1 MTPFQEELFRLIQD
15 SKKES
20 NAFTSSEEDS
30 GNEVSKIVKFA
41 DKWDYKDR
49 HDKLANELATLNDRI
64 IKELKIV
71 NEKITRSLL
80 KELAPIID
88 ELFVL
93 SRLIESGS
101 TMERGFKI
109 TLSNLEKLLH
119 RHGGGIIRPT
129 VGEEMSPV
137 KHKAIAAEEAPGH
150 NGNTISEVYRYGY
163 SALGQVIREA
173 EVKVKCGTTKSK

>member
-1 MTPFQEELFRLIQD
+1 MTPFEEQLFYLIKEC
-15 SKKES
+15 KKEA

-30 GNEVSKIVKFA
+30 GNEISKIVKFA
-41 DKWDYKDR
+41 QKWDYKDR
-49 HDKLANELATLNDRI
+49 HDKLASELASLNERI

-93 SRLIESGS
+93 SKLIEGGS
-101 TMERGFKI
+101 SMDRGFKI

-119 RHGGGIIRPT
+119 RHGGGIIRPAI
-129 VGEEMSPV
+129 GEEMSPI
-137 KHKAIAAEEAPGH
+137 KHKAIAAEEVPGH

-163 SALGQVIREA
+163 SALGVVIREA
-173 EVKVKCGTTKSK
+173 EVKVKCGTSKK